1 LLRYLNKEH
10 LRDLRET
17 YASSVHHSS
26 TGSHPIKP
34 HTPHMKHLL
43 FLTLLILG
51 RYTGH
56 TQGLTL
62 VDQDYHKALETAAGE
77 NKLIFVDFYTTW
89 CVPCKQLDKLVLQHD
104 SVKQQLGKDFILLKY
119 DAEKDSVFH
128 LSKKHHVMSYPTA
141 LILDKN
147 GYVIE
152 RKYGFSGDDFNSL
165 SKSVFEFTNTALTSA
180 SAGRKLRGYS
190 NKIDIS
196 HYPKF
201 YIDYINRV
209 NIKLDTAAVKQF
221 WRSQKD
227 LYAEEYFS
235 VLLYFQGEQLPESM
249 VNKLLKNRSKYE
261 ALFGNTDVE
270 VLFYF
275 LSAGKFDKAVSENN
289 EAMFNKAVDFTQMA
303 LGEKYTSSMV
313 PYYKKELLI
322 HQNRWNEV
330 FELNDRLKSNGKF
343 SAEAIN
349 SFCWNV
355 YKKCNDREVIVKCV
369 KWMKEL
375 TAEKHEFAY
384 LDTYS
389 FLLYKSGDLEEAK
402 KVIPLAIAAAKE
414 EKESWKK
421 LEELLNKL

>member
-1 LLRYLNKEH
+1 
-10 LRDLRET
+10 
-17 YASSVHHSS
+17 
-26 TGSHPIKP
+26 
-34 HTPHMKHLL
+34 MKSLL
-43 FLTLLILG
+43 FLILLLLG
-51 RYTGH
+51 WYTGH
-56 TQGLTL
+56 AQDLT
-62 VDQDYHKALETAAGE
+62 VVNQDYHKALETAASE

-89 CVPCKQLDKLVLQHD
+89 CVPCRQLDKLVFQHD

-141 LILDKN
+141 LVLDKS

-152 RKYGFSGDDFNSL
+152 RKYGFPGEDFHSL
-165 SKSVFEFTNTALTSA
+165 SKSVFEFAHTALTSA
-180 SAGRKLRGYS
+180 GSGRKLRGYS
-190 NKIDIS
+190 NKIDAS
-196 HYPKF
+196 RYPKF
-201 YIDYINRV
+201 YIDYINRT
-209 NIKLDTAAVKQF
+209 NINLDTTAIKQF
-221 WRSQKD
+221 WRRQKD

-235 VLLYFQGEQLPESM
+235 VLLYFRGEQLPESM
-249 VNKLLKNRSKYE
+249 LNKLLKNKSKYE

-275 LSAGKFDKAVSENN
+275 LSSGKFEKAVSEKS
-289 EAMFNKAVDFTQMA
+289 EVMFNKAVDFTQTA
-303 LGEKYTSSMV
+303 IGEKYTSSMV
-313 PYYKKELLI
+313 PYFKKELLVR
-322 HQNRWNEV
+322 QNKWNEV
-330 FELNDRLKSNGKF
+330 FEINDQLKNKGKF
-343 SAEAIN
+343 SNEAVN

-355 YKKCNDREVIVKCV
+355 YKKCDDPEVIAKCV
-369 KWMKEL
+369 KWMREL
-375 TAEKHEFAY
+375 TVQKPEFAY